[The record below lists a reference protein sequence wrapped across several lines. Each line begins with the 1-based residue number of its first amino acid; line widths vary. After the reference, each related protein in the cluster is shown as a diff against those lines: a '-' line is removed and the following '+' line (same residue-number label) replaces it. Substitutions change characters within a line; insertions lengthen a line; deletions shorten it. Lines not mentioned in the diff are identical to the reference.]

1 MSKRIVSQM
10 QMNVTVR
17 AAKRYAARPRP
28 MILSASR
35 LSFILRLK
43 RGKEK
48 LFTNIGM
55 DF

>member
-28 MILSASR
+28 MILSACR
-35 LSFILRLK
+35 LSFIVGLPK
-43 RGKEK
+43 KK
-48 LFTNIGM
+48 YLFTRI
-55 DF
+55 